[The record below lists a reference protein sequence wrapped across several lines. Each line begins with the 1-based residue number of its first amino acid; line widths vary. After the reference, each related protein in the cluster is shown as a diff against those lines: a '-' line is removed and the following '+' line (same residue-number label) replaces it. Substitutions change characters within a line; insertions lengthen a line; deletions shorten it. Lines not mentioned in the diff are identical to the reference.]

1 MIQGYKRRQYIIDRG
16 TFQYKFLLPF
26 ILSWFLATAIS
37 TYVFNLMVQQEIE
50 ALIWKAHVT
59 VQTTDEVIGQLFFY
73 TTVIT
78 LLLVLLFLNLSCWWV
93 KRKTNG
99 VALRMVND
107 LNMVAGGDFSQRIRL
122 RKQDA
127 FQDVAEALNGFLE
140 EKAARYRAM
149 RSSLAEIQAELGNI
163 RLADA
168 RGTLP
173 GRELEQLRG
182 KVALLG
188 RGEAALGKAASPSA
202 EDGPGNHSAGEG
214 S

>member
-59 VQTTDEVIGQLFFY
+59 VQTTDEVIGKLFLY

-78 LLLVLLFLNLSCWWV
+78 LLLVLLFLNISCWWV

-140 EKAARYRAM
+140 EKAARYRAI

-163 RLADA
+163 RLAEA
-168 RGTLP
+168 RGALSE
-173 GRELEQLRG
+173 RELEQFRG
-182 KVALLG
+182 RVALLAH
-188 RGEAALGKAASPSA
+188 GEAALANAASPSA
-202 EDGPGNHSAGEG
+202 GDLSGKPSEG
-214 S
+214 YGS